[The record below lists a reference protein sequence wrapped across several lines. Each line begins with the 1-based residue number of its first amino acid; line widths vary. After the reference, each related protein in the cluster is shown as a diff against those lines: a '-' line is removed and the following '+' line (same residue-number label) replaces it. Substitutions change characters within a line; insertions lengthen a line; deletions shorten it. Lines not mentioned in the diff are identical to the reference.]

1 MKALDLEKK
10 LKLSFNFDQGVESFE
25 LAVEQRLKDIKLKI
39 LVNDKIFFTNS
50 IICL

>member
-10 LKLSFNFDQGVESFE
+10 LKLSFYFDQGVETLE
-25 LAVEQRLKDIKLKI
+25 LAEKQRLKDIKLKI
-39 LVNDKIFFTNS
+39 LVNDKRFFTNS